1 MLLSDVVLLD
11 YKRCNRR
18 PFLDFYGDPNQ
29 QEAQRDFLLKL
40 REENKKQ
47 VLEILADSH
56 YHQPE
61 TAFRDWQTS
70 GQETLAFME
79 QGVECILNGVLW
91 QTGLAGW
98 NLPFSVQET
107 VTLLACPSLL
117 VKQPGSSIFGDWQ
130 YEAVSVKL
138 GRRPK
143 PEYKLVAAF
152 QAKLLALIQGSELVN
167 PRLIVKSRS
176 EYQINLTT
184 WVPRMEEVLTA
195 VLAMLIARQEPEV
208 FISRQRCNLCQWQ
221 TFCYDIAKE
230 QAHLSLL
237 PGVTP
242 SRYEVLQ
249 KLGLT
254 SLEKLAQGNHFL
266 LAKELGKD
274 IAFDLKKQAMATFYQ
289 QPLLKSGSPA
299 SVLETIPSSH
309 REIYFDIE
317 AEPERNLDYLLGVLI
332 VDYQQ
337 NTETFYPLIAET
349 PEQEAKIWEQFLEL
363 VFLDPRAP
371 IFHYSKYE
379 VETIRRL
386 AALYRTSQKQEQLLL
401 KRLVDLHDRVTRFM
415 ILPTE
420 NYSLKTIAQWLGFQ
434 WRETGVSG
442 EQCVCWYDQWLKTR
456 DRELLN
462 AIIRYNEDDCRA
474 TYELKNWLV
483 QFLSSHDPKTDQ
495 HLHQVQSI

>member
-1 MLLSDVVLLD
+1 MLISDVVLLD

-18 PFLDFYGDPNQ
+18 PFLNFYGDSSQ
-29 QEAQRDFLLKL
+29 QDAQREFLLKL
-40 REENKKQ
+40 REENRKQ
-47 VLEILADSH
+47 VLEILGNTP

-61 TAFRDWQTS
+61 TSVEYWEES
-70 GQETLAFME
+70 GKETLTLME

-98 NLPFSVQET
+98 DLPFSGLKT
-107 VTLLACPSLL
+107 VTLLASPSLL

-130 YEAVSVKL
+130 YEAVSIRL

-143 PEYKLVAAF
+143 PEYKLVSAF

-167 PRLIVKSRS
+167 PRLMVKSGS
-176 EYQINLTT
+176 EYNINLST
-184 WVPRMEEVLTA
+184 WIERMEEVLVA
-195 VLAMLIARQEPEV
+195 ILEMLLFQQEPEV

-221 TFCYDIAKE
+221 TFCYNIAQDQE
-230 QAHLSLL
+230 HLSLL

-254 SLEKLAQGNHFL
+254 NLEKLAQGDSFL
-266 LAKELGKD
+266 LAQELGKE
-274 IAFDLKKQAMATFYQ
+274 IAFDLKKQALATFYQ
-289 QPLLKSGSPA
+289 KPLLKLGSPA
-299 SVLETIPSSH
+299 SVLETIPSAR

-332 VDYQQ
+332 VDYQDK
-337 NTETFYPLIAET
+337 TETFYPLIAET
-349 PEQEAKIWEQFLEL
+349 PEQEAEIWEQFLDL
-363 VFLDPRAP
+363 VFLDPQAP

-379 VETIRRL
+379 AETIRRL
-386 AALYRTSQKQEQLLL
+386 AGLYRTSRKQEQLLL
-401 KRLVDLHDRVTRFM
+401 KRLVDLHDRVTRFL

-456 DRELLN
+456 DRALLDT
-462 AIIRYNEDDCRA
+462 IIRYNEDDCRA
-474 TYELKNWLV
+474 TYELKSWLV
-483 QFLSSHDPKTDQ
+483 KFLSFHDPKTEQ
-495 HLHQVQSI
+495 LLHQI